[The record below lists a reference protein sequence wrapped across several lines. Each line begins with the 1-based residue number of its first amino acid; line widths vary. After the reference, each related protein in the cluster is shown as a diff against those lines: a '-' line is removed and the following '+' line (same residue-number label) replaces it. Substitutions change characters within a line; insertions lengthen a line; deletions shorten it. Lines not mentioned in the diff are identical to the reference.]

1 MQALETALDLLKQ
14 LDALRPI
21 SADQEQRIW
30 QKFRLDWNYHSNKLE
45 GNSLTFGET
54 KSLILHG
61 ITAQGKPLQHHFEI
75 TGHNEAINEIHDAV
89 KKQLPLTETFLRQLH
104 ELILKQRYQVDAQ
117 TTEGS
122 PTKKWVEV
130 GQYKT
135 QPNHVLTQTREIF
148 RFAEPFE
155 VPAKMHDLLAE
166 GNTRPS
172 SPAEGLLLAA
182 KLHYQF
188 VLIHPFDD
196 GNGRMARILM
206 NLVLMQSGFPPAI
219 IKTEAKEAYLAA
231 LRLADGGQFEIF
243 AEYIAERVCDSL
255 KIMIAGA
262 KGEVIDEP
270 DDLDKKILLLKG
282 LIDEAQGTDARPLD
296 STKSIQ
302 AWIEKVVIPLFA
314 EFVKVNDK
322 LKVFYLHSD
331 LKLSINGVQAIG
343 ASDDLIRHLQDAEP
357 TEMSQITMQY
367 QFHDLKI
374 KGIGNNDRVFNSVIY
389 INAEPISYRIEGTGL
404 TPKTYRYD
412 STPSETDID
421 QITKYLSSNHLEY
434 IEARRNQVI
443 NT

>member
-1 MQALETALDLLKQ
+1 
-14 LDALRPI
+14 
-21 SADQEQRIW
+21 
-30 QKFRLDWNYHSNKLE
+30 
-45 GNSLTFGET
+45 
-54 KSLILHG
+54 
-61 ITAQGKPLQHHFEI
+61 
-75 TGHNEAINEIHDAV
+75 
-89 KKQLPLTETFLRQLH
+89 
-104 ELILKQRYQVDAQ
+104 
-117 TTEGS
+117 
-122 PTKKWVEV
+122 
-130 GQYKT
+130 
-135 QPNHVLTQTREIF
+135 
-148 RFAEPFE
+148 
-155 VPAKMHDLLAE
+155 
-166 GNTRPS
+166 
-172 SPAEGLLLAA
+172 
-182 KLHYQF
+182 
-188 VLIHPFDD
+188 LIHPFDD